1 MWGRNPTG
9 PNFDGYVHMGTDF
22 DSVFWDLG
30 KGWAFL
36 PAVSQTSSCSSGG
49 RGGHFGTSS
58 IIIIACVV
66 GVVVFAAVA
75 FLIRKLFVAA
85 RQRRRASMP
94 AVGEKETQES
104 A

>member
-1 MWGRNPTG
+1 MWGYDG
-9 PNFDGYVHMGTDF
+9 VDGYVHMGTDF

-36 PAVSQTSSCSSGG
+36 PAVSTPSSCSSGG
-49 RGGHFGTSS
+49 REHFGTSS
-58 IIIIACVV
+58 IIIIVCVV

-75 FLIRKLFVAA
+75 FLIRKLFVAT
-85 RQRRRASMP
+85 RQHRRASMP
-94 AVGEKETQES
+94 GLGEKETQES